1 MKNKLV
7 LAFALV
13 ALLQLAVPV
22 KMIFDKEHVITAGTD
37 YKFRTAPVDP
47 YDPFRGKYITL
58 SFDANTFDVNDDK
71 EWNMGDVI
79 YVQLTTDSAGF
90 AKIAYVTKEE
100 PKEPKP
106 DYVKA
111 KVQYAYDSKL
121 TIEYNFNKFYMEESK
136 AGNAETVYRKAN
148 RRNSDTAQTVY
159 ALVSLMKGDAVI
171 KDVIING
178 TSVKDLKIENA
189 IE

>member
-1 MKNKLV
+1 MRNKILT
-7 LAFALV
+7 AFILV

-22 KMIFDKEHVITAGTD
+22 KMIFDKEHTIIAGTD

-71 EWNMGDVI
+71 EWHTGDVI
-79 YVQLTTDSAGF
+79 YVKLGTDSAGF
-90 AKIAYVTKEE
+90 AKITYVTADE
-100 PKEPKP
+100 PLQPKP

-111 KVQYAYDSKL
+111 KVLYAYDNKL
-121 TIEYNFNKFYMEESK
+121 TIEYVFNKFYMEESK
-136 AGNAETVYRKAN
+136 ASNAETVYRQAN
-148 RRNSDTAQTVY
+148 RRNADSVQTVY
-159 ALVSLMKGDAVI
+159 ALVSVMNGDAVI

-178 TSVKDLKIENA
+178 TSVKDLKIEN
-189 IE
+189 EGE